1 MGFAALYP
9 SYVRVTPR
17 QILPSLFLNPENYD
31 RQRETFARLESRK
44 SFEISLAANAL
55 FWHANCWLLIDI

>member
-17 QILPSLFLNPENYD
+17 QILPSLFLNPEDYD
-31 RQRETFARLESRK
+31 RQCATFSRVERRK
-44 SFEISLAANAL
+44 PLKTSLAASAL